1 MPKGKLIVLEG
12 LDGSG
17 KATQTQLLVDALKAD
32 DENIFKITFPNY
44 EDPSSSLVK
53 MYLNSEFGSSPEA
66 VNSYAAASFFAVDR
80 YASYMKYWGK
90 VYNSG
95 AVIVSD
101 RYTTSNMV
109 YQLSKL
115 DRSEWDKYIEW
126 LSDYEYVKLGI
137 PSPDLTIYLD
147 MPVEVS
153 QKFMTERYNGL
164 ESKKDLHERNV
175 EFLKKGRESALY
187 AASKLNWTVIP
198 CSKEDGTPKSIDKIH
213 NMIMESVKGV
223 LRRHDKI

>member
-1 MPKGKLIVLEG
+1 MSKGKLIVLEG

-17 KATQTQLLVDALKAD
+17 KATQTQLLVDGLKLCG
-32 DENIFKITFPNY
+32 ENIFKITFPNY

-53 MYLNSEFGSSPEA
+53 MYLNSEFGASPEA

-80 YASYMKYWGK
+80 YASYMKYWGQ
-90 VYNSG
+90 VYDSG

-115 DRSEWDKYIEW
+115 DRSEWDNYIEW
-126 LSDYEYVKLGI
+126 LLDYEYAKLGI

-153 QKFMTERYNGL
+153 QKFMTERYNGI
-164 ESKKDLHERNV
+164 ESKKDLHERDI
-175 EFLKKGRESALY
+175 EFLKKGRKSALY
-187 AASKLNWTVIP
+187 AASKLHWAVIA
-198 CSKEDGTPKSIDKIH
+198 CSKEDETPKSIDEIH
-213 NMIMESVKGV
+213 NMIMELVKGE
-223 LRRHDKI
+223 LRKYDKI

>member
-17 KATQTQLLVDALKAD
+17 KATQTQLLVDALKENG
-32 DENIFKITFPNY
+32 ENIFKITFPNY

-53 MYLNSEFGSSPEA
+53 MYLNSEFGASPEA

-80 YASYMKYWGK
+80 YASYMKYWRK

-115 DRSEWDKYIEW
+115 DRAEWDKYIEW

-137 PSPDLTIYLD
+137 PSPNLTIYLD

-175 EFLKKGRESALY
+175 EFLKKGRKSALY
-187 AASKLNWTVIP
+187 AASKLHWVVIP
-198 CSKEDGTPKSIDKIH
+198 CSKEDGTPKSIDEIH
-213 NMIMESVKGV
+213 NMVMESVKGV
-223 LRRHDKI
+223 LRKHDKI